1 MKFLII
7 VLLAVPA
14 LSVIQTSNGAH
25 RCEDLSPTTASGSA
39 APHGPF
45 CPGDLIFEDNFDTFN
60 HEVWHHENT
69 LAGSGVSRFYFFISN
84 INSKC

>member
-7 VLLAVPA
+7 VLLATPA

-25 RCEDLSPTTASGSA
+25 RCEDLSPTTSSGSA

-45 CPGDLIFEDNFDTFN
+45 CSGDLIFEDNFDTFN

-69 LAGSGVSRFYFFISN
+69 LAGSGVSTTFY
-84 INSKC
+84 CVT